1 MIDCPTFGIKSAQ
14 LKPLIEKFNPDI
26 VGITSMTTTIE
37 SAFRVAQEVK
47 KAKPT
52 TIVVIGGPHV
62 TFIDD
67 EILLNE
73 TNIDIIVRGEG
84 EQTIIEIAQKVTNN
98 ETLYNITGTTV
109 RKDNRIIRNPDRDLI
124 ENLDE
129 LPFPS
134 LDHFQLDRY
143 RIFGRRMFPVI
154 TSRGCPFQCSFCITS
169 RVFGK
174 KTRMRTPESV
184 VNELEWLKNKYSA
197 DAYTFFDDTF
207 TLDRNRAIKI
217 CDEIISRK
225 IDLPWD
231 CQTRVDQI
239 TPEILDKMKKAGCKM
254 ITFGIESGCQNML
267 DAMNKKTTVE
277 QNKLGIK
284 MIKEAGI
291 TVVTS
296 VIIGFPDESVEMTKQ
311 TLGFIQKLK
320 PDNAFVCVA
329 TPYLGTDLI
338 KVIKEKGWKM
348 STDWSKYDTFNPVF
362 ENSLIPDEKLL
373 DEEKI
378 L

>member
-1 MIDCPTFGIKSAQ
+1 
-14 LKPLIEKFNPDI
+14 
-26 VGITSMTTTIE
+26 MTTAIE

-207 TLDRNRAIKI
+207 TLI
-217 CDEIISRK
+217 EIELSR
-225 IDLPWD
+225 
-231 CQTRVDQI
+231 
-239 TPEILDKMKKAGCKM
+239 
-254 ITFGIESGCQNML
+254 F
-267 DAMNKKTTVE
+267 
-277 QNKLGIK
+277 
-284 MIKEAGI
+284 
-291 TVVTS
+291 VT
-296 VIIGFPDESVEMTKQ
+296 K
-311 TLGFIQKLK
+311 
-320 PDNAFVCVA
+320 
-329 TPYLGTDLI
+329 
-338 KVIKEKGWKM
+338 
-348 STDWSKYDTFNPVF
+348 
-362 ENSLIPDEKLL
+362 
-373 DEEKI
+373 
-378 L
+378 

>member
-1 MIDCPTFGIKSAQ
+1 MVLINPPIPTGVFHHQPYLPIGLAYIAAVLEKNAHEVKVIDCPTFGIKSAQ

-231 CQTRVDQI
+231 CQL
-239 TPEILDKMKKAGCKM
+239 E
-254 ITFGIESGCQNML
+254 
-267 DAMNKKTTVE
+267 
-277 QNKLGIK
+277 
-284 MIKEAGI
+284 
-291 TVVTS
+291 
-296 VIIGFPDESVEMTKQ
+296 
-311 TLGFIQKLK
+311 
-320 PDNAFVCVA
+320 
-329 TPYLGTDLI
+329 LI
-338 KVIKEKGWKM
+338 KLPLK
-348 STDWSKYDTFNPVF
+348 S
-362 ENSLIPDEKLL
+362 
-373 DEEKI
+373 
-378 L
+378 